1 MLKKMLI
8 ATAVFGAGFVTGVIL
23 KNAIDSL
30 LGYTDEDDCVDID
43 WDRYEAGM
51 GM

>member
-23 KNAIDSL
+23 KNSIDSL
-30 LGYTDEDDCVDID
+30 LGYEDEDDRVDID
-43 WDRYEAGM
+43 WDRYEADVDM
-51 GM
+51 